1 MSQDIK
7 LDLSLNP
14 PISRLRLLIGLGEA
28 AFLPLR
34 SCTFSMQMLGDHR
47 PTTYEHIAQVQISR

>member
-7 LDLSLNP
+7 PDLSLNP

-28 AFLPLR
+28 AFSAVEVVHLLDTDASGP
-34 SCTFSMQMLGDHR
+34 
-47 PTTYEHIAQVQISR
+47 